1 MGNELILETV
11 TVFVGGDGC
20 DLIVL
25 PPETINRVGFA
36 RSLESI
42 ATVKLCG
49 AGLLSLQIQSLC
61 VEGQETQCRSE
72 TREVCPETSAKN
84 DPFDKTA

>member
-49 AGLLSLQIQSLC
+49 AGL
-61 VEGQETQCRSE
+61 
-72 TREVCPETSAKN
+72 
-84 DPFDKTA
+84 